1 MAEGLPERN
10 VNTTCPMLTLLC
22 VYEDTQDERYG
33 ALCRDWAEWVMHGLI
48 RTGDG
53 AFQHMITGD
62 ANDSQMLI
70 DTLFMTVLFLAKAG
84 VVFGR
89 KDYVEEAKRQC
100 LVHIKYLYDTSC
112 GLYFHGYDFKG
123 RHNYGRVHWAR
134 GNSWYTC
141 GIMELIG
148 LIPIEPGLRQYF
160 LDTFRAQVDALCACQ
175 AGTAC
180 GIRSWTTRRLIR
192 KARPRRRLP
201 TECSRASVWAFCP
214 RSMRR
219 RPCAPCRPCWPA
231 WMPRASWAA
240 FPTARLWA
248 MTHSFYKDIPVCPM
262 TYGQAM
268 AILMLGRGAVPHRG
282 GRVMETGANVPLYG
296 PYSKKYL
303 GLSKIVPR
311 AQAPG
316 ARFDLVVHPTCVN
329 GCGTVPNT
337 TFPCGYH
344 PWQAAPDGSFY
355 SYRCEL
361 LPKDR
366 LYASIAFFFAWMK
379 TRGACARGSTTG
391 QSCPEI
397 VCSTISARWNTRLR
411 GGRCPFCRRAR
422 SAGMRW
428 TMLPI
433 LTRSR
438 VRGTRPLRPTR
449 SKKVSSA
456 TRRSQTATAW
466 ATACLTPTCRALR
479 ACVPWRAGRGRCG
492 LPRRRSRV

>member
-1 MAEGLPERN
+1 MLDQKTLHAALKKVSAAMMHLENTGFEEKYPIGLIDINLWEWPQGVGLYGLYNYYKLTGDRGTFDFLCGWYDARMAEGLPERN

-123 RHNYGRVHWAR
+123 SALSPSSRGCGSISSTPSAPRWTRCAPAR
-134 GNSWYTC
+134 
-141 GIMELIG
+141 
-148 LIPIEPGLRQYF
+148 R
-160 LDTFRAQVDALCACQ
+160 
-175 AGTAC
+175 GTAC

-248 MTHSFYKDIPVCPM
+248 MTHSFIRISPS
-262 TYGQAM
+262 
-268 AILMLGRGAVPHRG
+268 VP
-282 GRVMETGANVPLYG
+282 
-296 PYSKKYL
+296 
-303 GLSKIVPR
+303 
-311 AQAPG
+311 
-316 ARFDLVVHPTCVN
+316 
-329 GCGTVPNT
+329 
-337 TFPCGYH
+337 
-344 PWQAAPDGSFY
+344 
-355 SYRCEL
+355 
-361 LPKDR
+361 
-366 LYASIAFFFAWMK
+366 
-379 TRGACARGSTTG
+379 
-391 QSCPEI
+391 
-397 VCSTISARWNTRLR
+397 
-411 GGRCPFCRRAR
+411 
-422 SAGMRW
+422 
-428 TMLPI
+428 
-433 LTRSR
+433 
-438 VRGTRPLRPTR
+438 
-449 SKKVSSA
+449 
-456 TRRSQTATAW
+456 
-466 ATACLTPTCRALR
+466 
-479 ACVPWRAGRGRCG
+479 
-492 LPRRRSRV
+492 

>member
-1 MAEGLPERN
+1 MLDQKTLHAALKKVSAAMMHLENTGFEEKYPIGLIDINLWEWPQGVGLYGLYNYYKLTGDRGTFDFLCGWYDARMAEGLPERN

-175 AGTAC
+175 AGDGMWHT
-180 GIRSWTTRRLIR
+180 ILDD
-192 KARPRRRLP
+192 P
-201 TECSRASVWAFCP
+201 ASYKESSAT
-214 RSMRR
+214 
-219 RPCAPCRPCWPA
+219 
-231 WMPRASWAA
+231 AA
-240 FPTARLWA
+240 FAYGMLKGVRLGFLPAQYEAPALRAVQAVLARNKA
-248 MTHSFYKDIPVCPM
+248 ERH
-262 TYGQAM
+262 
-268 AILMLGRGAVPHRG
+268 
-282 GRVMETGANVPLYG
+282 
-296 PYSKKYL
+296 
-303 GLSKIVPR
+303 
-311 AQAPG
+311 
-316 ARFDLVVHPTCVN
+316 
-329 GCGTVPNT
+329 
-337 TFPCGYH
+337 
-344 PWQAAPDGSFY
+344 
-355 SYRCEL
+355 
-361 LPKDR
+361 
-366 LYASIAFFFAWMK
+366 
-379 TRGACARGSTTG
+379 
-391 QSCPEI
+391 
-397 VCSTISARWNTRLR
+397 LR
-411 GGRCPFCRRAR
+411 GGA
-422 SAGMRW
+422 
-428 TMLPI
+428 
-433 LTRSR
+433 
-438 VRGTRPLRPTR
+438 
-449 SKKVSSA
+449 A
-456 TRRSQTATAW
+456 TREKYHK
-466 ATACLTPTCRALR
+466 
-479 ACVPWRAGRGRCG
+479 
-492 LPRRRSRV
+492 PR

>member
-175 AGTAC
+175 AGDGMWHT
-180 GIRSWTTRRLIR
+180 ILDD
-192 KARPRRRLP
+192 P
-201 TECSRASVWAFCP
+201 ASYKESSAT
-214 RSMRR
+214 
-219 RPCAPCRPCWPA
+219 
-231 WMPRASWAA
+231 AA
-240 FPTARLWA
+240 FAYGMLKGVRLGFLPAQYEAPALRAVQAVLARVDA
-248 MTHSFYKDIPVCPM
+248 AGIVGGVSYGTPVGNDAQFYKDIPVCPM

-268 AILMLGRGAVPHRG
+268 AILMLAEALYH
-282 GRVMETGANVPLYG
+282 TGEDA
-296 PYSKKYL
+296 
-303 GLSKIVPR
+303 
-311 AQAPG
+311 
-316 ARFDLVVHPTCVN
+316 
-329 GCGTVPNT
+329 
-337 TFPCGYH
+337 
-344 PWQAAPDGSFY
+344 
-355 SYRCEL
+355 
-361 LPKDR
+361 
-366 LYASIAFFFAWMK
+366 
-379 TRGACARGSTTG
+379 
-391 QSCPEI
+391 
-397 VCSTISARWNTRLR
+397 
-411 GGRCPFCRRAR
+411 
-422 SAGMRW
+422 
-428 TMLPI
+428 
-433 LTRSR
+433 
-438 VRGTRPLRPTR
+438 
-449 SKKVSSA
+449 
-456 TRRSQTATAW
+456 
-466 ATACLTPTCRALR
+466 
-479 ACVPWRAGRGRCG
+479 
-492 LPRRRSRV
+492 

>member
-1 MAEGLPERN
+1 MLDQKTLHAALKKVSAAMMHLENTGFEEKYPIGLIDINLWEWPQGVGLYGLYNYYKLTGDRGTFDFLCGWYDARMAEGLPERN

-141 GIMELIG
+141 GIMEMIG

-175 AGTAC
+175 AGDGMWHT
-180 GIRSWTTRRLIR
+180 ILDD
-192 KARPRRRLP
+192 P
-201 TECSRASVWAFCP
+201 ASYKESSAT
-214 RSMRR
+214 
-219 RPCAPCRPCWPA
+219 
-231 WMPRASWAA
+231 AA
-240 FPTARLWA
+240 FAYGMLKGVRLGFLPAQYEAPALRAVQAVLARVDA
-248 MTHSFYKDIPVCPM
+248 AGIVGGVSYGTPVGNDAQFYKDIPVCPM

-268 AILMLGRGAVPHRG
+268 AILMLAEALYH
-282 GRVMETGANVPLYG
+282 TGEDA
-296 PYSKKYL
+296 
-303 GLSKIVPR
+303 
-311 AQAPG
+311 
-316 ARFDLVVHPTCVN
+316 
-329 GCGTVPNT
+329 
-337 TFPCGYH
+337 
-344 PWQAAPDGSFY
+344 
-355 SYRCEL
+355 
-361 LPKDR
+361 
-366 LYASIAFFFAWMK
+366 
-379 TRGACARGSTTG
+379 
-391 QSCPEI
+391 
-397 VCSTISARWNTRLR
+397 
-411 GGRCPFCRRAR
+411 
-422 SAGMRW
+422 
-428 TMLPI
+428 
-433 LTRSR
+433 
-438 VRGTRPLRPTR
+438 
-449 SKKVSSA
+449 
-456 TRRSQTATAW
+456 
-466 ATACLTPTCRALR
+466 
-479 ACVPWRAGRGRCG
+479 
-492 LPRRRSRV
+492 

>member
-1 MAEGLPERN
+1 MLDQKTLHAALKKVSAAMMHLENTGFEEKYPIGLIDINLWEWPQGVGLYGLYNYYKLTGDRGTFDFLCGWYDARMAEGLPERN

-175 AGTAC
+175 AGDGMWHT
-180 GIRSWTTRRLIR
+180 ILDD
-192 KARPRRRLP
+192 P
-201 TECSRASVWAFCP
+201 ASYKESSAT
-214 RSMRR
+214 
-219 RPCAPCRPCWPA
+219 
-231 WMPRASWAA
+231 AA
-240 FPTARLWA
+240 FAYGMLKGVRLGFLPAQYEAPALRAVQAVLARVDA
-248 MTHSFYKDIPVCPM
+248 AGIVGGVSYGTPVGNDAQFYKDIPVCPM
-262 TYGQAM
+262 TYGQDM
-268 AILMLGRGAVPHRG
+268 AILMLAEALYH
-282 GRVMETGANVPLYG
+282 TGEDA
-296 PYSKKYL
+296 
-303 GLSKIVPR
+303 
-311 AQAPG
+311 
-316 ARFDLVVHPTCVN
+316 
-329 GCGTVPNT
+329 
-337 TFPCGYH
+337 
-344 PWQAAPDGSFY
+344 
-355 SYRCEL
+355 
-361 LPKDR
+361 
-366 LYASIAFFFAWMK
+366 
-379 TRGACARGSTTG
+379 
-391 QSCPEI
+391 
-397 VCSTISARWNTRLR
+397 
-411 GGRCPFCRRAR
+411 
-422 SAGMRW
+422 
-428 TMLPI
+428 
-433 LTRSR
+433 
-438 VRGTRPLRPTR
+438 
-449 SKKVSSA
+449 
-456 TRRSQTATAW
+456 
-466 ATACLTPTCRALR
+466 
-479 ACVPWRAGRGRCG
+479 
-492 LPRRRSRV
+492 